1 MKVLCL
7 SQRIGARDKP
17 RHRLLEPSEKGGRG
31 RGGFDALAV
40 GSTSHALIH
49 HAKCPV
55 MIVRE
60 TPSLVP

>member
-1 MKVLCL
+1 MPVD
-7 SQRIGARDKP
+7 QVVVRDKP

-40 GSTSHALIH
+40 GSTSQALIH
-49 HAKCPV
+49 HAKCLV